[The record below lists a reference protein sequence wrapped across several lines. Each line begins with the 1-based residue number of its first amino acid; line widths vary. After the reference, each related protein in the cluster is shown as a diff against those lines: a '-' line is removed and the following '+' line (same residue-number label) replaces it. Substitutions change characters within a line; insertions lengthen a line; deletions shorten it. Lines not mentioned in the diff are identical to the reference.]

1 MRYLAIDLGAESGRG
16 VVGHLEGGRLTL
28 QEVHRFPNTPVRLMG
43 SLHWNALELYAQVK
57 QAIGHA
63 AQGSSAPLA
72 GIAVD
77 SWGVDYGL
85 VGAGPRGGLIGLPYH
100 YRDGRTDG
108 VMERALGVV
117 PREEIFEHTGIQFLQ
132 FNTLYQLI
140 AAKEEHPRLL
150 EVAERLLMI
159 GELMT
164 YFLTGRAVAEFT
176 NATTTQ
182 LFDPRQG
189 GWATDLFRRF
199 GLPIELMPEV
209 VQPGSVVGTLLAD
222 VAEEIGCGTIP
233 VIVPAV
239 HDTGSA
245 VAGVP
250 AQGKDWAFISSGT
263 WSLVGVEVET
273 PVISQKSLEYNLTNE
288 GGVAGT
294 YRLLKNVMGLWL
306 LQECRRSWQREGD
319 SVEYADLTAEAE
331 AAQGFR
337 GHVDP
342 DDPAFFKPG
351 EMPERIMA
359 HLKAKGEPLP
369 QTRGEMVRCILESL
383 ALKYR
388 YVIEGLEETS
398 GRKIEVIHV
407 VGGGSQNRL
416 LNQMTADA
424 TGRRVIAGPV
434 EATATGNIIMQ
445 AVGTEA
451 LADLAA
457 GRAVVRNSFELDV
470 YEPKETAAWDEAYQR
485 FLRGLT
491 QVA

>member
-16 VVGHLEGGRLTL
+16 VVGRVEGNRLTL
-28 QEVHRFPNTPVRLMG
+28 EEVHRFPNTPVRLLG
-43 SLHWNALELYAQVK
+43 SLHWNALELYAQIK
-57 QAIGHA
+57 QAIGFA
-63 AQGSSAPLA
+63 VKASSEPLA
-72 GIAVD
+72 GVAVD

-85 VGAGPRGGLIGLPYH
+85 VGGEANGGLVGLPYH
-100 YRDGRTDG
+100 YRDARTDG
-108 VMERALGVV
+108 VMERAFQVV
-117 PREEIFEHTGIQFLQ
+117 PRDEIFSRTGIQFLQ

-140 AAKEEHPRLL
+140 AAKERHPRLL
-150 EVAERLLMI
+150 EAAERLLMI
-159 GELMT
+159 GELFT

-182 LFDPRQG
+182 LYDPRRG
-189 GWATDLFRRF
+189 GWAEELFRRF
-199 GLPIELMPEV
+199 GLPLELMPEV
-209 VQPGSVVGTLLAD
+209 VPPGTVVGPLLSD
-222 VAEEIGCGTIP
+222 VAGEIGCDRIP

-250 AQGKDWAFISSGT
+250 ARGSDWAFISSGT
-263 WSLVGVEVET
+263 WSLVGVEVDS
-273 PVISQKSLEYNLTNE
+273 PVINEKSLAFNLTNE

-294 YRLLKNVMGLWL
+294 FRLLKNVMGLWL
-306 LQECRRSWQREGD
+306 LQECRRHWEREGD
-319 SVEYADLTAEAE
+319 QVGYAKLTAEAE
-331 AAQGFR
+331 AAPALK

-351 EMPERIMA
+351 DMPQRIVD
-359 HLKAKGEPLP
+359 HLRAKGEPAP
-369 QTRGEMVRCILESL
+369 QSRGEMVRCILESL

-424 TGRRVIAGPV
+424 TGRVVMAGPV
-434 EATATGNIIMQ
+434 EATATGNILMQ
-445 AVGTEA
+445 AVATGA
-451 LADLAA
+451 LPDLAA
-457 GRAVVRNSFELDV
+457 GREVVRASCELEV
-470 YEPKETAAWDEAYQR
+470 YEPKETAAWDEAYWR
-485 FLRGLT
+485 FRQKLD
-491 QVA
+491 A